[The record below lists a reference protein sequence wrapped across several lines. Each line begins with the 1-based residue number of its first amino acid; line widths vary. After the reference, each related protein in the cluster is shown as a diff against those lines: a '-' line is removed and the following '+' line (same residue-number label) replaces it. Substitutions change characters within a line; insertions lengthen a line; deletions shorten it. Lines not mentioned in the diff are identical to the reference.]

1 MLNVWI
7 ANFDDVVAHLEKV
20 IQKIAHCYPAQ
31 DQDDISQ
38 ACWLGALELI
48 KSRGGM
54 DLALMIKHLASTAR
68 HENRVLNS
76 YGLTPRRSKHKS
88 PNRQGVI
95 PDNPSQCEA
104 ESTLQ
109 DLEIESTG
117 MQQRIIKAIN
127 LLLGVGQRPTQNA
140 IAEVLGVTRKAI
152 RYQLEKIREKYDDDD
167 ED

>member
-7 ANFDDVVAHLEKV
+7 ANFDDAVAHLDKF
-20 IQKIAHCYPAQ
+20 IKNIAHGYPAQ

-38 ACWLGALELI
+38 ACWLEAFSLVRA
-48 KSRGGM
+48 RGGI
-54 DLALMIKHLASTAR
+54 DLALLIKHLAATAR
-68 HENRVLNS
+68 HENRALNS

-95 PDNPSQCEA
+95 PDTPSPCEA

-109 DLEIESTG
+109 DMEIESTG

-152 RYQLEKIREKYDDDD
+152 RYQLEKIREKYDDDQA
-167 ED
+167 